1 MDPPPD
7 KDSIGHFALVTLNLR
22 DESFQYIDSIYNS
35 KDTGGWKIFN
45 RMITNIKKLWEDA
58 CQDMVV
64 PLSPLTLDKHVSNK
78 QYMKSPKQN
87 NGLVLTLF
95 FHSISGSTCL
105 CCFISFLFLFFYL
118 CRSDCG
124 FFMLVVVDSWDG
136 ISLTDFTYKD
146 IPNIKKT
153 VLFSWM
159 TTNLYQVDFYELFG
173 YKPGMS

>member
-22 DESFQYIDSIYNS
+22 DEAFQYIDSLYNS

-45 RMITNIKKLWEDA
+45 RMINNIKKLWEDA

-87 NGLVLTLF
+87 NG
-95 FHSISGSTCL
+95 
-105 CCFISFLFLFFYL
+105 
-118 CRSDCG
+118 
-124 FFMLVVVDSWDG
+124 
-136 ISLTDFTYKD
+136 
-146 IPNIKKT
+146 
-153 VLFSWM
+153 
-159 TTNLYQVDFYELFG
+159 
-173 YKPGMS
+173 